1 MKKLLSIFLVIV
13 IVLGL
18 CSCGKKAESK
28 TRESRKEKDHTEQ
41 TTETE
46 SKQSQKMSSEY
57 SETTETDDDSSTDP
71 STSETRHFN
80 IWDDETHI
88 EYKREKGFYTKYCDE
103 MIEEA
108 KKRLPDEISKITV
121 YKVNTERISRY
132 DRTITVKD
140 QYDLNV
146 SSISCDLDSV
156 KCMEANTMTTD
167 SWSSKPTGIVLL
179 LTVNVRV
186 VGTRTDTKDVI
197 EETYISSFIVSR
209 MGMTMTM
216 DASEILDEGEIA
228 FNFQHLDT
236 CYGYFEYWINSSYL
250 QDRKLLDGT
259 ILEYIALYSDPDHIS
274 SYSSKEETAYY
285 GDFWNDFHGLFAKS
299 IQEDVSIFFDG
310 HTGLEDPAKQQRE
323 TADPNMG
330 DGDDEPWDENDKENE
345 IWKPE

>member
-1 MKKLLSIFLVIV
+1 MNNIKILSLILAVGLLMS
-13 IVLGL
+13 G
-18 CSCGKKAESK
+18 CGKKEENTEKSK
-28 TRESRKEKDHTEQ
+28 KTKASEQVQTSDPEDTE
-41 TTETE
+41 
-46 SKQSQKMSSEY
+46 
-57 SETTETDDDSSTDP
+57 DPDP
-71 STSETRHFN
+71 SVPSASETRHFN

-88 EYKREKGFYTKYCDE
+88 EYKREKGFYSGYCEE

-121 YKVNTERISRY
+121 YKVNTEKRSKY
-132 DRTITVKD
+132 ESTIQVKD
-140 QYDLNV
+140 QYELNV
-146 SSISCDLDSV
+146 ADISCDLESM
-156 KCMEANTMTTD
+156 KCLEAKTMTTD
-167 SWSSKPTGIVLL
+167 GWADKPTGIVLL
-179 LTVNVRV
+179 LSVNVHV
-186 VGTRTDTKDVI
+186 VGTRVDTKEVI
-197 EETYISSFIVSR
+197 DETYVSSFIVSR

-285 GDFWNDFHGLFAKS
+285 DDLWNEFHGLFAKS

-323 TADPNMG
+323 TADPSMG
-330 DGDDEPWDENDKENE
+330 DGDDEPWPDE
-345 IWKPE
+345 

>member
-1 MKKLLSIFLVIV
+1 MKNQLTIFLVIAV
-13 IVLGL
+13 VLGM
-18 CSCGKKAESK
+18 CSCSKKNSQ
-28 TRESRKEKDHTEQ
+28 ESRKGRKLEQ
-41 TTETE
+41 YFETE
-46 SKQSQKMSSEY
+46 EKQTKKTSSESADTR
-57 SETTETDDDSSTDP
+57 SEDDQFTFP
-71 STSETRHFN
+71 SASETRHFN

-88 EYKREKGFYTKYCDE
+88 EYKREDGFYTEYCEE

-121 YKVNTERISRY
+121 YKVNTEKRSKY
-132 DRTITVKD
+132 ESTIQVKD
-140 QYDLNV
+140 QYELSVAD
-146 SSISCDLDSV
+146 ISCDLESM
-156 KCMEANTMTTD
+156 KCLEAKTMTTD
-167 SWSSKPTGIVLL
+167 GWADKPTGIVLL
-179 LTVNVRV
+179 LSVNVHV
-186 VGTRTDTKDVI
+186 VGTRVDTKEVI
-197 EETYISSFIVSR
+197 DETYVSSFIVSR

-285 GDFWNDFHGLFAKS
+285 GDLWNEFHGLFAKS

-323 TADPNMG
+323 TADPSMG
-330 DGDDEPWDENDKENE
+330 DGDDEPWNEDDKENE